1 MLQLLNFPDNEV
13 AKPPYSY
20 AALICLALA
29 TSEKRMTLNQIYNW
43 VRAKFAFYRVG
54 DQSWTVSYFFQF
66 DKDVLSHRVFEKN
79 KLSFTLVPSSSSF
92 FVHANPS

>member
-1 MLQLLNFPDNEV
+1 MSFPENQN

-43 VRAKFAFYRVG
+43 VRAKFAFYRFG
-54 DQSWTVSYFFQF
+54 DQSWTVSFF
-66 DKDVLSHRVFEKN
+66 SI
-79 KLSFTLVPSSSSF
+79 
-92 FVHANPS
+92 